1 MNEKEVMQDKLL
13 MLREIIPFTLL
24 QGAGEGTQILVIS
37 SASNYHWMAQVVVRQ
52 TEFSAFLL

>member
-37 SASNYHWMAQVVVRQ
+37 SASNYHWMAQVVVR
-52 TEFSAFLL
+52 